1 MQVAAQRSIA
11 YMQKSAPS
19 ASGRLVASVSGF
31 ASSATKSSVVSVQFE
46 PMLPLTIAEN
56 AFLALETIITIT
68 F

>member
-1 MQVAAQRSIA
+1 
-11 YMQKSAPS
+11 MQKSAPS

-46 PMLPLTIAEN
+46 PILPLTIAEN
-56 AFLALETIITIT
+56 AFLALEAIITIT